1 MKKSSISHQPSAI
14 SLLFFFL
21 CSLTLTVNGQ
31 SSILNKDDDITLFA
45 VASLPQGV
53 DEVYLDDSVIVTVTL
68 YANVN
73 FAKIDNK
80 SNKLPSVK
88 KSVVHRYRAG
98 RQLTQDI
105 AAYKGKRYYA
115 VRAEQYAVTPSAL
128 GEITF
133 PAQQYKVVL
142 SVQERTQSNPF
153 DPFSDFWGF
162 GRTQTRQVQK
172 ECTSEPLKIKV
183 SKRPRKTIEELRK
196 SGATVM

>member
-1 MKKSSISHQPSAI
+1 MKTILCTFLA
-14 SLLFFFL
+14 LFFVGL
-21 CSLTLTVNGQ
+21 ASADKKPTDN
-31 SSILNKDDDITLFA
+31 ITLFA

-53 DEVYLDDSVIVTVTL
+53 EEVYLDDSVIVTVTL

-73 FAKIDNK
+73 FDKIDNK
-80 SNKLPSVK
+80 SDKIPTIK
-88 KSVVHRYRAG
+88 KSTVHRYNAG
-98 RQLTQDI
+98 RRLTQDI

-133 PAQQYKVVL
+133 PALQYNVVL
-142 SVQERTQSNPF
+142 SVQEKQQANPF

-162 GRTQTRQVQK
+162 GRTQTKKVQK
-172 ECTSEPLKIKV
+172 NCTSEPLKIKV